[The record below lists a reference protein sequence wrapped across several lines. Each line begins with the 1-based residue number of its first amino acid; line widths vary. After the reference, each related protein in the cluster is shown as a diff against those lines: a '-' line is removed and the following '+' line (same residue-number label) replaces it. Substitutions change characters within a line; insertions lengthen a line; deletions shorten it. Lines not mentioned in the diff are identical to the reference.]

1 MGQTVQILL
10 ADDHNLVREGI
21 RPFLEKLGSDVK
33 VIEASSLQEGLRLAT
48 KAKHLGL
55 AILDL
60 HMPGMNGLNG
70 IKRMAAECPDIPI
83 VILSGFVSRK
93 DVLVALEYGA
103 SGYIPKT
110 ISGKAMISALRLV
123 LSGEKYLPAD
133 IFSGPDADH
142 GGASGHGGGRFSS
155 DNLLAT
161 LSKRE
166 WEVLGL
172 LIDGQTNKQIA
183 RKFGLQEITVKIHVR
198 NMYKKLSATN
208 RADAVR
214 IALRSGWED
223 DL

>member
-1 MGQTVQILL
+1 MQILL
-10 ADDHNLVREGI
+10 ADDHSLVREGI
-21 RPFLEKLGSDVK
+21 KPFLETLESNVK
-33 VIEASSLQEGLRLAT
+33 VLEASNLQEGLRLAT
-48 KAKHLGL
+48 KAKHLDL

-60 HMPGMNGLNG
+60 HMPGMDGLNG
-70 IKRMAAECPDIPI
+70 IKKMAAEFPDIPI

-93 DVLVALEYGA
+93 DVLVAIEYGA

-142 GGASGHGGGRFSS
+142 GGGGGRFSS

-183 RKFGLQEITVKIHVR
+183 RKLGLQEITVKIHVR

>member
-1 MGQTVQILL
+1 MQILL
-10 ADDHNLVREGI
+10 ADDHSLVREGI
-21 RPFLEKLGSDVK
+21 RPFLETLGSNVE
-33 VIEASSLQEGLRLAT
+33 VIEASNLQEGLRLAT
-48 KAKHLGL
+48 KAKHLDL

-60 HMPGMNGLNG
+60 HMPGMDGLNG
-70 IKRMAAECPDIPI
+70 IKRMAAEFPDIPI

-93 DVLVALEYGA
+93 DVLVAIEYGA

-133 IFSGPDADH
+133 IFSGPGADQ

-183 RKFGLQEITVKIHVR
+183 RKLGLQEITVKIHVR
-198 NMYKKLSATN
+198 NTYKKLAATN

>member
-1 MGQTVQILL
+1 MQILL
-10 ADDHNLVREGI
+10 ADDHSLVREGI
-21 RPFLEKLGSDVK
+21 KPFLETLGSDVK
-33 VIEASSLQEGLRLAT
+33 VIEAGNLQEGLRLAT
-48 KAKHLGL
+48 KAKHLDL

-60 HMPGMNGLNG
+60 HMPGMDGLNG
-70 IKRMAAECPDIPI
+70 IKRMAAEFPDIPI

-93 DVLVALEYGA
+93 DVLVAIEYGA

-142 GGASGHGGGRFSS
+142 GGGGGRFSS

-183 RKFGLQEITVKIHVR
+183 RKLGLQEITVKIHVR